1 MTGADTY
8 QPTLSEFPNAICFPL
23 AYVPVCLTSPLH
35 LFLPTSLK
43 YIERHMG
50 SGKAWRRP
58 TLPQSASLLHNFIM
72 HFVSKVRVSMS
83 VFLIKSVID
92 EAKVLKMHFR
102 KVPAPSGPCRSLL
115 KTSVQRPHRNWQCS
129 YDFCNRNLIVN
140 EYKKVAEFFVH
151 FFQPYLYVCL
161 IYKHLYIYKHVFLLN
176 NCTYLIWF
184 FYESLSHLFTSCHWD
199 PSRWCTWLLKSEQHT
214 KLLESCL
221 LWRGGKWPCQCRNW
235 QTKTFHNKKN
245 LSSPISFSLF

>member
-176 NCTYLIWF
+176 NCTYLIWVF
-184 FYESLSHLFTSCHWD
+184 LWVLITFIYKLPLGPFKMMYLAFEIRTAYKTTRILPPLKRGKMTLSV
-199 PSRWCTWLLKSEQHT
+199 Q
-214 KLLESCL
+214 KLTN
-221 LWRGGKWPCQCRNW
+221 QN
-235 QTKTFHNKKN
+235 
-245 LSSPISFSLF
+245 FS